1 MKPKKANL
9 VLYPMP
15 VTLTQTHEIEIEMMR
30 FAKVDTVS
38 TNDVALETK
47 RNEKSKNLDQF
58 STGNLQNLSIFIRMR
73 RK

>member
-1 MKPKKANL
+1 
-9 VLYPMP
+9 MP

-58 STGNLQNLSIFIRMR
+58 STDNLQNLDIFIRMR

>member
-1 MKPKKANL
+1 VKPKNANL

-58 STGNLQNLSIFIRMR
+58 STDNLQNLDIFIRMR

>member
-1 MKPKKANL
+1 
-9 VLYPMP
+9 MP

-47 RNEKSKNLDQF
+47 RNEKSQNLDQF